1 MFRVSLYAGIVEVWL
16 MLAILCTVS
25 SRQTAHNTPVNR
37 LFGNSRSINDV
48 VWRWCQRG
56 HQRTSVANSSR
67 ETSSSEGAFEDMHIS
82 HSFLLRFAPFNRIW
96 SHIVYYVARPWW
108 NRVRFDSFYLLSCLV
123 ITIVKAMFSRS
134 VNSTSYFF
142 DTVGM
147 LLNDIIIIIP
157 LILFFR
163 LLVLSTTACV
173 ISCLF
178 SLALLGL
185 D

>member
-134 VNSTSYFF
+134 VNSTSS
-142 DTVGM
+142 
-147 LLNDIIIIIP
+147 
-157 LILFFR
+157 LFWYSWDVAKRHHHHHPTFR